1 MMLRD
6 APLFPSTETD
16 MATKPTPVFTA
27 AVFLTACILVSAGP
41 ANAQKSFDQPPQVT
55 SPPPASNDTRNPRF
69 TLINDSN
76 QIIDNLNIS
85 PVADDSWG
93 EDLLGRLALPP
104 HNRIIAGPTQET
116 GCTFDVRVVYHDKR
130 EEVIRRQNL
139 CKLDDLTFTGR
150 NARLPKARS
159 QSDE

>member
-1 MMLRD
+1 MVSR
-6 APLFPSTETD
+6 TT
-16 MATKPTPVFTA
+16 FTA
-27 AVFLTACILVSAGP
+27 PVAGLLIACAFAGM
-41 ANAQKSFDQPPQVT
+41 AQAQKSFDQPPQV
-55 SPPPASNDTRNPRF
+55 SPPQGDSARNPRF

-85 PVADDSWG
+85 PVSDDSWG
-93 EDLLGRLALPP
+93 TDLLGTLALPP
-104 HNRIIAGPTQET
+104 HNRIIAGPTQDT

-139 CKLDDLTFTGR
+139 CKLDELAFMGR